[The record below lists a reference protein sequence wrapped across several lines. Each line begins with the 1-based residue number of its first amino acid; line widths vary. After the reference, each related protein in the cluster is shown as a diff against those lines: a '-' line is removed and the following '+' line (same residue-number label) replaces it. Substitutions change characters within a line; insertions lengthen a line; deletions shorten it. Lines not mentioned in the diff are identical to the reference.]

1 MKLLIPIIVGLLIAA
16 SAHAVQTRTLRIG
29 NQSVTLT
36 SDKRSSPAL
45 AVQMPAGDIWY
56 GFLTAGTAPGR
67 LTVQMPS
74 GQIHSLIA
82 PPPGGSGEPFRIHLT
97 NMPANSQFSF
107 QISARGNFTV
117 DWGDGHVQT
126 INRTNTILTTYSRT
140 YASAGN
146 RIITITGRATGYNP
160 DILLNMVAI
169 PAISFQNSINR
180 ERMTGIAGDLGSIFP
195 ILNASGSGSPR
206 FYRTFQH
213 TGITSIPPNLFAGL
227 QGPPTDSMFYCT
239 FCLINLTGSIPENLF
254 AGLQGPPAPDMFRG
268 TFIQSGLSG
277 EIPGNLFAGIN
288 GPPAERMFWHT
299 FNQIGYVCNFTSIG
313 DGLFDGISG
322 PAQTGMFADIFQG
335 CTHLRGPSARS
346 DGQFLYQKWPAA
358 TVAQVGN
365 AYQGAT
371 GLSDWAN
378 IPAVWR

>member
-1 MKLLIPIIVGLLIAA
+1 MKKLFFILAFLDMFSQAPMAYA
-16 SAHAVQTRTLRIG
+16 QTKTLRIG
-29 NQSVTLT
+29 NQSIELT
-36 SDKRSSPAL
+36 SDKRSTPAL
-45 AVQMPAGDIWY
+45 AVQMPTGDIWY
-56 GFLTAGTAPGR
+56 GHLVAGTSAGR

-74 GQIHSLIA
+74 GQIHSLVA
-82 PPPGGSGEPFRIHLT
+82 PPGEPFRIHLT

-140 YASAGN
+140 YTTAGN

-160 DILLNMVAI
+160 DILSDMIAI
-169 PAISFQNSINR
+169 PAISFQNSINL
-180 ERMTGIAGDLGSIFP
+180 ERMTGITGDLGSVFP
-195 ILNASGSGSPR
+195 ILNASGAGTPR
-206 FYRTFQH
+206 FYRTFQY

-227 QGPPTDSMFYCT
+227 QGPPTNSMFYCT
-239 FCLINLTGSIPENLF
+239 FCLINLSGSIPENLF

-288 GPPAERMFWHT
+288 GPPAERMFLNT
-299 FNQIGYVCNFTSIG
+299 FNHVGYVCNFTSIG
-313 DGLFDGISG
+313 DGLFNGISG
-322 PAQTGMFADIFQG
+322 PARTGMFEGMFQN
-335 CTHLRGPSARS
+335 CIHLRGPSARS
-346 DGQFLYQKWPAA
+346 DGQFLYQKWPSA
-358 TVAQVGN
+358 TAAQVGN

-371 GLSDWAN
+371 GLSDRAN
-378 IPAVWR
+378 IPAAWR